1 MNVSGHLGV
10 VWIEIFERCLEGLMM
25 FRILTTL
32 GNLTTL
38 RRLRKKKCWERGRR
52 IYR

>member
-1 MNVSGHLGV
+1 MLPDILELC
-10 VWIEIFERCLEGLMM
+10 VWIERFARCIKGLMKL
-25 FRILTTL
+25 RISTVL